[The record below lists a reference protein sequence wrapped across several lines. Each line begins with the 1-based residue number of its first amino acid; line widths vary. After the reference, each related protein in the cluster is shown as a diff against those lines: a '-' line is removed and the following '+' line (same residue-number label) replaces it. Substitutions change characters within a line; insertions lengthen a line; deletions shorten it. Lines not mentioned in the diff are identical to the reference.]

1 MNSLKNLKELEN
13 NLYQTY
19 INTQAKFSIETFET
33 EVDNLGARREVLR
46 TFDITD

>member
-1 MNSLKNLKELEN
+1 MKNLKDIEN

-33 EVDNLGARREVLR
+33 ESDNLGGRKEVLR